1 MPDSAEPPKAASP
14 NDSPPSSEEKWR
26 RLLVDQAPFLRTRR
40 LHARLPSSPRCKL
53 CAAPFSGPGG
63 FVMRFRGH
71 ARWSKNPKYCTGC
84 FRMLSSNHGGA
95 EVECSLLFADVRGST
110 ALAERMSPRE
120 FNRLMGRFHDTATDV
135 LVDHDGIV
143 DKFVG
148 DEIIGIF
155 VPAMASKQHAARAVA
170 AARTLLTATGFGT
183 SSGPWVAIGIGVNT
197 GVAYVGSIGDGSD
210 TEMTAMGDVVNVT
223 ARLSSV
229 AAAGEILVTNAAA
242 SAAGLPADLPR
253 RSLELKGKSQATDV
267 VVIAGSR

>member
-1 MPDSAEPPKAASP
+1 MRSAAPLPSAAPSSDAPPP
-14 NDSPPSSEEKWR
+14 SEEKWR
-26 RLLVDQAPFLRTRR
+26 RLLVDQAPFLRSRR

-63 FVMRFRGH
+63 LLMRFVGH
-71 ARWSKNPKYCTGC
+71 ARWTKNPKYCTGC

-95 EVECSLLFADVRGST
+95 EVDCSLLFADVRGST
-110 ALAERMSPRE
+110 TLAESTSPRE
-120 FNRLMGRFHDTATDV
+120 FTRMMGRFFDTASKV
-135 LVDHDGIV
+135 LVDHDAIV

-155 VPAMASKQHAARAVA
+155 VPAMASPQHAARAVD
-170 AARTLLTATGFGT
+170 AARTLLTETGFGT
-183 SSGPWVAIGIGVNT
+183 SAGPWVPIGIGVNT

-229 AAAGEILVTNAAA
+229 AGAGEILVTTAAA
-242 SAAGLPADLPR
+242 AAAGLPDDLPR
-253 RSLELKGKSQATDV
+253 RSLQLKGKSRATDV
-267 VVIAGSR
+267 VVIRP

>member
-1 MPDSAEPPKAASP
+1 MPSVAPPPGATPS
-14 NDSPPSSEEKWR
+14 DSPPPSEEKWR
-26 RLLVDQAPFLRTRR
+26 RLLVDQAPFLRSRR
-40 LHARLPSSPRCKL
+40 FHARLPSSPRCKL

-63 FVMRFRGH
+63 IVMGLVGH
-71 ARWSKNPKYCTGC
+71 KRWTKNPKYCTGC

-110 ALAERMSPRE
+110 TLAERMSPRE

-155 VPAMASKQHAARAVA
+155 VPAMASPQHAARAVG
-170 AARTLLTATGFGT
+170 AARTLLSATGSGT
-183 SSGPWVAIGIGVNT
+183 TSGPWVPIGIGVNT

-229 AAAGEILVTNAAA
+229 AAAGEVLVTTAAA
-242 SAAGLPADLPR
+242 AAAGLPGDLPR
-253 RSLELKGKSQATDV
+253 RSLQLKGRSQTTDV
-267 VVIAGSR
+267 VVVTSSG